1 MCVWFILRYS
11 PSRMMKILIF
21 VQIYILN
28 NHINHR
34 NTRSHSE
41 GLATWFGA
49 LVLMAWTG
57 HQSIGIYPLCLESL
71 MLRWPQTIYHWR
83 FQQESSRW
91 PTTSCSCFATHD
103 RNQQA
108 VSAFVRPHYLV
119 LSKSTPM
126 CCWKTTTKQ
135 SCNYRRTEMWSNPSW
150 LVCNPIPIMW
160 KFPTKPWFRLGV
172 LNTRGTGWIL
182 ASQNSTSAVGKYPS
196 HCSSALCQHAGP
208 SIRRVVIEGLLNAFP

>member
-1 MCVWFILRYS
+1 LRYS

-49 LVLMAWTG
+49 LVLMAWRG

-71 MLRWPQTIYHWR
+71 LGWPQTIYHWR

-91 PTTSCSCFATHD
+91 PTSCSCFATRD

-135 SCNYRRTEMWSNPSW
+135 SCNFYRRTEMWSNRSW

-160 KFPTKPWFRLGV
+160 KFW
-172 LNTRGTGWIL
+172 
-182 ASQNSTSAVGKYPS
+182 NS
-196 HCSSALCQHAGP
+196 
-208 SIRRVVIEGLLNAFP
+208 LLNHGFVWGCWIPGGRDEYWHLKIAHLLWESTHRIVLLRCVNMQGLRSDELSSKGS